1 MTAFTIVKTS
11 LVIIV
16 CLVNFLQL
24 FSDVVSFLLM
34 PQCLPDEPETRVD
47 NFYELEM
54 CVFPAVSLNGL
65 SLGNDSVEKVTR
77 PAEEVNREPVAV
89 VAGHVGR
96 QQVGDELGERWSCCI
111 AGVALLGL
119 LPFLNFSEL
128 NKLHL
133 CFRIISSPYLLLNRA
148 ALFSSYSEE
157 SIAKK
162 RSLYADNSLSKGCL
176 TVMKEVKLPATLLRC
191 EDDLSV
197 GN

>member
-1 MTAFTIVKTS
+1 MTAFTIVKTI

-24 FSDVVSFLLM
+24 FRDVVSFLLM

-77 PAEEVNREPVAV
+77 PAEEVNGEPVAV

-119 LPFLNFSEL
+119 LPFL
-128 NKLHL
+128 KLL
-133 CFRIISSPYLLLNRA
+133 RTKQIAPVLSDNLKSISPP
-148 ALFSSYSEE
+148 EQ
-157 SIAKK
+157 
-162 RSLYADNSLSKGCL
+162 GCL
-176 TVMKEVKLPATLLRC
+176 VQLILRGVHCKEAV
-191 EDDLSV
+191 SV
-197 GN
+197 R